1 MPLTIIRNDISEME
15 TEAIVNAANAQL
27 IEGGGVCGAIFDK
40 AGREQMAAA
49 CAKIGS
55 CPVGGAVI
63 TPGFNLK
70 AKYVIHAVGP
80 VWQGG
85 KQDEEKLLRSA
96 YRSSLELATVN
107 KINSLAFPLISA
119 GIYHYPRQ
127 EALAI
132 ALDEIQRYL
141 MDHELDVTMVLYGHS
156 TAELGYKLFK
166 DLRSYIDDHYVEEHY
181 YKRQQG
187 EFENLSMPA
196 PARLQ
201 KGPVKSQYELS
212 FDFPEEVT
220 FSEALLKLIDAKGI
234 SDVAAYKK
242 SNIDRKLFSKIRSNK
257 TYSPTKRTVLAFT
270 IGLGLSV
277 KEAEDLLARAGY
289 AFSPCHKR
297 DLIVLW
303 FLENKR
309 HDINQV
315 NAALFD
321 FDQEL
326 LGA

>member
-1 MPLTIIRNDISEME
+1 MPLTIIRNDISEMQ
-15 TEAIVNAANAQL
+15 TEAIVNAANTQL
-27 IEGGGVCGAIFDK
+27 VEGGGVCGAVFDK
-40 AGREQMAAA
+40 ASRGQMAEA
-49 CAKIGS
+49 CAKIGG

-96 YRSSLELATVN
+96 YRSSLELATAN
-107 KINSLAFPLISA
+107 KIKSLAFPLISA
-119 GIYHYPRQ
+119 GIYNYPREQ
-127 EALAI
+127 ALAI

-156 TAELGYKLFK
+156 TAELGYRLKK
-166 DLRSYIDDHYVEEHY
+166 DLVSYIDDRYVEEHY
-181 YKRQQG
+181 YRRQQAD
-187 EFENLSMPA
+187 FDNMVMAA
-196 PARLQ
+196 PEMARQDRIEGLYQ
-201 KGPVKSQYELS
+201 LAI
-212 FDFPEEVT
+212 DIREEVT

-234 SDVAAYKK
+234 SDVTAYKK

-277 KEAEDLLARAGY
+277 AEAEDLLARAGY

-297 DLIVLW
+297 DLIVMW
-303 FLENKR
+303 FLEKR
-309 HDINQV
+309 QYDINQV
-315 NAALFD
+315 NSALFD

>member
-1 MPLTIIRNDISEME
+1 ME
-15 TEAIVNAANAQL
+15 TEAIVNAANTQL
-27 IEGGGVCGAIFDK
+27 AEGGGVCGAIFDK
-40 AGREQMAAA
+40 AGSQQMAEA
-49 CAKIGS
+49 CAKIGA
-55 CPVGGAVI
+55 CVVGGAVI

-85 KQDEEKLLRSA
+85 KHDEEKLLRSA
-96 YRSSLELATVN
+96 YRNSLELATAN
-107 KINSLAFPLISA
+107 KIKSLAFPLISA
-119 GIYHYPRQ
+119 GIYNYPRQ
-127 EALAI
+127 EALAV

-166 DLRSYIDDHYVEEHY
+166 DLKSYIDDHYVEEHY
-181 YKRQQG
+181 YRRQHVDFEYLPKVAPSMIRQG
-187 EFENLSMPA
+187 EVESADQFSI
-196 PARLQ
+196 
-201 KGPVKSQYELS
+201 
-212 FDFPEEVT
+212 DFPEEVT
-220 FSEALLKLIDAKGI
+220 FSEALLKLIDTKGI
-234 SDVAAYKK
+234 TDITAYKK

-277 KEAEDLLARAGY
+277 KAAEDLLARAGY

-303 FLENKR
+303 FLENKNY
-309 HDINQV
+309 DINQV

>member
-1 MPLTIIRNDISEME
+1 MPLTIIRNDISAME
-15 TEAIVNAANAQL
+15 TDAIVNAANAQL
-27 IEGGGVCGAIFDK
+27 VEGGGVCGAIFDK
-40 AGREQMAAA
+40 AGSQQMAEA
-49 CAKIGS
+49 CAKIGG

-80 VWQGG
+80 IWQGG
-85 KQDEEKLLRSA
+85 NQDEEKLLRSA
-96 YRSSLELATVN
+96 YRSSLELASAN
-107 KINSLAFPLISA
+107 KLKSVAFPLISA

-156 TAELGYKLFK
+156 TAELGYKLQK
-166 DLRSYIDDHYVEEHY
+166 DLKSYIDDHYVEEHY
-181 YKRQQG
+181 YRRLPQ
-187 EFENLSMPA
+187 ESEYLPMAA
-196 PARLQ
+196 PAMMRQGSDEILQ
-201 KGPVKSQYELS
+201 EIKI
-212 FDFPEEVT
+212 DFPHEVT

-234 SDVAAYKK
+234 SDVTAYKK
-242 SNIDRKLFSKIRSNK
+242 SNIDRKLFSKIRSNRV
-257 TYSPTKRTVLAFT
+257 YNPTKRTVLAFT
-270 IGLGLSV
+270 IGLRLSID
-277 KEAEDLLARAGY
+277 EAQDLLAKAGY

-297 DLIVLW
+297 DLIVMW
-303 FLENKR
+303 FLEKR
-309 HDINQV
+309 QYDINQV

>member
-27 IEGGGVCGAIFDK
+27 MEGGGVCGAIFAK
-40 AGREQMAAA
+40 AGSQQMAEA
-49 CAKIGS
+49 CAQIGS
-55 CPVGGAVI
+55 CPVGGAVM
-63 TPGFNLK
+63 TPGFKLK
-70 AKYVIHAVGP
+70 AEYVIHAVGP
-80 VWQGG
+80 IWQGG
-85 KQDEEKLLRSA
+85 KQDEEKLLRST
-96 YRSSLELATVN
+96 YRSSLELATTN
-107 KINSLAFPLISA
+107 KIKRVSFPLISA
-119 GIYHYPRQ
+119 GIYNYPRQ
-127 EALAI
+127 EALAV

-181 YKRQQG
+181 YRRLRQ
-187 EFENLSMPA
+187 ESEYLPMAAPPA
-196 PARLQ
+196 LCQDTDEILQ
-201 KGPVKSQYELS
+201 KFRIDFSQ
-212 FDFPEEVT
+212 EVT

-234 SDVAAYKK
+234 SDVTAYKK

-277 KEAEDLLARAGY
+277 EEAEDLLARAGY

-297 DLIVLW
+297 DLIVTW

-309 HDINQV
+309 YDINQV

>member
-1 MPLTIIRNDISEME
+1 MPLTIIRNDIAQMG
-15 TEAIVNAANAQL
+15 TEAIVNAANTQL
-27 IEGGGVCGAIFDK
+27 VEGGGVCGAIFDK
-40 AGREQMAAA
+40 AGSQQMAEA
-49 CAKIGS
+49 CSKIGG
-55 CPVGGAVI
+55 CPVGNAVI

-70 AKYVIHAVGP
+70 AKNVIHAVGP

-96 YRSSLELATVN
+96 YRNSLELATAN
-107 KINSLAFPLISA
+107 KIKSLAFPLISA

-166 DLRSYIDDHYVEEHY
+166 DLKSYIDDHYVEEHY
-181 YKRQQG
+181 YRRQRLEIEYQQMAAPSMMREG
-187 EFENLSMPA
+187 RIENLDQL
-196 PARLQ
+196 RI
-201 KGPVKSQYELS
+201 
-212 FDFPEEVT
+212 DFPEEVT

-234 SDVAAYKK
+234 SDVIAYKK

-257 TYSPTKRTVLAFT
+257 AYNPTKRTVMAFT

-277 KEAEDLLARAGY
+277 KEAEDLLARAGF

-303 FLENKR
+303 FLENKSY
-309 HDINQV
+309 DINQV

-321 FDQEL
+321 YDQEL

>member
-1 MPLTIIRNDISEME
+1 MPLTIIRNDISAME
-15 TEAIVNAANAQL
+15 TDAIVNAANAQL
-27 IEGGGVCGAIFDK
+27 VEGGGVCGAIFDK
-40 AGREQMAAA
+40 AGSQQMAEA
-49 CAKIGS
+49 CAKIGG

-80 VWQGG
+80 IWQGG
-85 KQDEEKLLRSA
+85 NQDEEKLLRSA
-96 YRSSLELATVN
+96 YRSSLELASAN
-107 KINSLAFPLISA
+107 KLKSVAFPLISA

-156 TAELGYKLFK
+156 TAELGYKLQK
-166 DLRSYIDDHYVEEHY
+166 DLKSYIDDHYVEEHY
-181 YKRQQG
+181 YRRLPQ
-187 EFENLSMPA
+187 ESEDLPMAA
-196 PARLQ
+196 PAMMRQGSDEILQ
-201 KGPVKSQYELS
+201 EIKI
-212 FDFPEEVT
+212 DFPHEVT

-234 SDVAAYKK
+234 SDVTAYKK
-242 SNIDRKLFSKIRSNK
+242 SNIDRKLFSKIRSNRV
-257 TYSPTKRTVLAFT
+257 YNPTKRTVLAFT
-270 IGLGLSV
+270 IGLRLSID
-277 KEAEDLLARAGY
+277 EAQDLLARAGY

-297 DLIVLW
+297 DLIVMW
-303 FLENKR
+303 FLEKR
-309 HDINQV
+309 QYDINQV

>member
-1 MPLTIIRNDISEME
+1 MPLTIIRNDISAME
-15 TEAIVNAANAQL
+15 TDAIVNAANAQL
-27 IEGGGVCGAIFDK
+27 VEGGGVCGAIFDK
-40 AGREQMAAA
+40 AGSQQMAAA
-49 CAKIGS
+49 CAKIGG

-80 VWQGG
+80 IWQGG
-85 KQDEEKLLRSA
+85 NQDEEKLLRSA
-96 YRSSLELATVN
+96 YRSSLELASAN
-107 KINSLAFPLISA
+107 KLKSVAFPLISA

-156 TAELGYKLFK
+156 TAKLGYKLQK
-166 DLRSYIDDHYVEEHY
+166 DLKSYIDDHYVEEHY
-181 YKRQQG
+181 YRRLPQ
-187 EFENLSMPA
+187 ESEYLPMAA
-196 PARLQ
+196 PAMMRQGQAESLD
-201 KGPVKSQYELS
+201 ELTI
-212 FDFPEEVT
+212 DFPQEVT
-220 FSEALLKLIDAKGI
+220 FSEALLKLIDTKGI
-234 SDVAAYKK
+234 SDVTAYKK
-242 SNIDRKLFSKIRSNK
+242 SNIDRKLFSKIRSNRV
-257 TYSPTKRTVLAFT
+257 YNPTKRTVLAFA
-270 IGLGLSV
+270 IGLRLSID
-277 KEAEDLLARAGY
+277 EAQDLLTRAGY

-297 DLIVLW
+297 DLIVMW
-303 FLENKR
+303 FLEKR
-309 HDINQV
+309 QYDINQV

>member
-1 MPLTIIRNDISEME
+1 MPLTIIRNDISEMG

-27 IEGGGVCGAIFDK
+27 VEGGGVCGAIFAK
-40 AGREQMAAA
+40 AGPGQMAEA
-49 CAKIGS
+49 CAQVGA

-80 VWQGG
+80 IWQGG
-85 KQDEEKLLRSA
+85 HKDEEKLLRSA
-96 YRSSLELATVN
+96 YRSSLKLASAN
-107 KINSLAFPLISA
+107 KIESLAFPLISA

-141 MDHELDVTMVLYGHS
+141 MDHELQVTMVLYGHS
-156 TAELGYKLFK
+156 TAELGYKLQK
-166 DLRSYIDDHYVEEHY
+166 DLKSYIDDHYVEEHY
-181 YKRQQG
+181 FRRLPWELQG
-187 EFENLSMPA
+187 LPKAA
-196 PARLQ
+196 P
-201 KGPVKSQYELS
+201 PMISQGRIESQEDLAI
-212 FDFPEEVT
+212 DFPEEVT
-220 FSEALLKLIDAKGI
+220 FSEALLKLIDAKRMT
-234 SDVAAYKK
+234 DVAAYKR

-257 TYSPTKRTVLAFT
+257 TYNPTKRTVLAFT
-270 IGLGLSV
+270 IGLELSLG
-277 KEAEDLLARAGY
+277 EARDLLARAGY
-289 AFSPCHKR
+289 AFSPCHKG
-297 DLIVLW
+297 DVIVTW

-309 HDINQV
+309 YDINQV